1 MHECRYCG
9 AVFWFQER
17 VKSASNLAKR
27 KIVYNLCCRGGKINL
42 KPYKKPPTPLADLL
56 KFDGDARS
64 KRFLKQIRSYNS
76 LFAFTFMLQFVIYI
90 FLSSYML
97 SICLPTETLL
107 LLLVDW
113 LICPGIYY
121 VFSSKVSLLS
131 YLIPIAAIKFYML
144 SLLICILTA
153 WINFMYLQMGEVL
166 IVITAYSN

>member
-1 MHECRYCG
+1 MFFFSVSGIAAVLIFYCASVEVYPGRSYYGGPTHECRYYR

-17 VKSASNLAKR
+17 VKRASNLAKR
-27 KIVYNLCCRGGKINL
+27 KIVYNLCCRGRGKINL

-97 SICLPTETLL
+97 SICLPTETLFF
-107 LLLVDW
+107 
-113 LICPGIYY
+113 C
-121 VFSSKVSLLS
+121 
-131 YLIPIAAIKFYML
+131 
-144 SLLICILTA
+144 LLID
-153 WINFMYLQMGEVL
+153 
-166 IVITAYSN
+166 